1 MGRVSTCQIRSLTMN
16 HILTSAKVSGLNLTP
31 DNQTSKFQTIS
42 FHPWGLMP
50 MTPQSTD
57 SQVPQPIYFSLV
69 RYSYFRSS
77 QLSHKIHSEQPLHT
91 VVTIHHLIHAPALPR
106 RFWSFTFISSIFWI
120 FIFFIIP
127 EDVIICRDT
136 KIIILFNQQFNLED
150 KILSTLLTFSML

>member
-1 MGRVSTCQIRSLTMN
+1 MRIGRVSDSLPQAAGVKVWVGGGFAIGGPGLETARDVVMGIVSTCQIRSLTMN
-16 HILTSAKVSGLNLTP
+16 HILTSAKVSGLNLAP

-106 RFWSFTFISSIFWI
+106 RF
-120 FIFFIIP
+120 
-127 EDVIICRDT
+127 
-136 KIIILFNQQFNLED
+136 
-150 KILSTLLTFSML
+150 